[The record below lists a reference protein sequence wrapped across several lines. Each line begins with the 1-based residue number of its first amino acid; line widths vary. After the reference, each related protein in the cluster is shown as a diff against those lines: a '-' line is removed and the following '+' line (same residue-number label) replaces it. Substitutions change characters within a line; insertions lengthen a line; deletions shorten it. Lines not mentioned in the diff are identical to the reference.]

1 MWLPLAGLLIGIL
14 LGLLSDIHVP
24 AGWSQYV
31 AVALLAALD
40 TVFGGM
46 RANLEGAFDVRVFS
60 TGFFFNTLLAAGL
73 AFLGERIGI
82 DLYLAA
88 VIFFGTRIF
97 NNLATI
103 RRILLNRWTD
113 RRPHDEERKKMA

>member
-1 MWLPLAGLLIGIL
+1 MWLPLAGLIIGIL
-14 LGLLSDIHVP
+14 LGFISDIHLP
-24 AGWSQYV
+24 ASWSQYL

-46 RANLEGAFDVRVFS
+46 RANLEGTFDVGVFS
-60 TGFFFNTLLAAGL
+60 SGFFFNTLLAAGL

-88 VIFFGTRIF
+88 VIVFGTRLF

-113 RRPHDEERKKMA
+113 RRPQEGERKKMA

>member
-14 LGLLSDIHVP
+14 LGLSSDIQVP
-24 AGWSQYV
+24 PAWSHYL

-46 RANLEGAFDVRVFS
+46 RANLEGTFDVRVFS
-60 TGFFFNTLLAAGL
+60 SGFFFNTLLAAGL
-73 AFLGERIGI
+73 AFLGEQIGI

-88 VIFFGTRIF
+88 IVVFGTRLF
-97 NNLATI
+97 NNLAMI
-103 RRILLNRWTD
+103 RRILLNRWSD
-113 RRPHDEERKKMA
+113 RRPQERERKKMA